1 MNILTLIIYILLIVK
16 VNKLE
21 KQVKMLQKDA
31 LKDLYKALDIDEQF
45 WGDEECEE
53 KI

>member
-1 MNILTLIIYILLIVK
+1 MNILTLVVYILLILK

-21 KQVKMLQKDA
+21 KQVKFLQKEA

-45 WGDEECEE
+45 WSEEECEE